1 MRLIVGV
8 TGSTGAIHAVRFLEA
23 LKRFPEVETHLIVS
37 EWARRTLPLE
47 TGGSVDGLAPLV
59 AQVHDC
65 SDLASCLAS
74 GSFITEGMIVLP
86 CSMKTLASIAVGYC
100 DNLIS
105 RAADVCIKEGRRLVL
120 CPRETPL
127 SAIHLENML
136 KLARLGVRIV
146 PPMPA
151 YYSRPATIEDFVDQ
165 HVTRLLDQFALH
177 DPEARRW
184 NGPEG
189 LTSPPRR

>member
-1 MRLIVGV
+1 MRLIVGI
-8 TGSTGAIHAVRFLEA
+8 TGSTGSIHAIRFLEA
-23 LKRFPEVETHLIVS
+23 LRRFPEVETHLVVS
-37 EWARRTLPLE
+37 EWAKTNLALE
-47 TGGSVDGLAPLV
+47 TGRSPEDLAPL
-59 AQVHDC
+59 AWKVHPC
-65 SDLASCLAS
+65 ADLSSCLAS
-74 GSFITEGMIVLP
+74 GSFMTDGMIVLP
-86 CSMKTLASIAVGYC
+86 CSMKTLASIAAGYC

-105 RAADVCIKEGRRLVL
+105 RAADVCIKEGRKLVL

-136 KLARLGVRIV
+136 KLARLGVRMV

-151 YYSRPATIEDFVDQ
+151 YYNRPTTIEDLVAQ
-165 HVTRLLDQFALH
+165 HVTRLLDQFGLH

-189 LTSPPRR
+189 QAGG